1 MSKLVSTSQRIA
13 TGVVNPVTLYSR
25 VLTCGFGV
33 AAGVGNRDWFFTG
46 PVGNKVWLLNVT
58 IWGHTKAADQMAGV
72 FFYVATGFSIPTSG
86 SEIATKWD
94 LIISNYGT
102 KPGMLLTAWEQQT
115 WSFNM
120 NRFYEGPE
128 RRFGFSIENF
138 SATAAFWG
146 NIAFQISEG

>member
-1 MSKLVSTSQRIA
+1 MSVLVSKNQRLT
-13 TGVVNPVTLYSR
+13 TGVKNPGSVYSR

-33 AAGVGNRDWFFTG
+33 AAGLGNRDWYYTG
-46 PVGNKVWLLNVT
+46 PVGNRVWLLNVT
-58 IWGHTKAADQMAGV
+58 IWGHAKAADQMAGV
-72 FFYVATGFSIPTSG
+72 FFYVATGSTIPKSG
-86 SEIATKWD
+86 SEIATQWD
-94 LIISNYGT
+94 LIIDNYGT
-102 KPGMLLTAWEQQT
+102 KPGMLLTAWVQQS

-120 NRFYEGPE
+120 NRFYEGPG